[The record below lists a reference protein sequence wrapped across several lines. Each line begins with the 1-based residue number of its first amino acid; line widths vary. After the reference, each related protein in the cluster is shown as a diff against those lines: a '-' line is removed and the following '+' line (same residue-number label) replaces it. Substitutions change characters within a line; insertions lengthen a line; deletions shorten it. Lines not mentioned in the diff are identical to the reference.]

1 MNPIISLQSGDPT
14 RAASPQLASVPL
26 SKPEFEPKWTRY
38 HPMKVIFWHSTY
50 HPSFSG
56 HALQMDRL
64 RQRLRARGL
73 DAEIWVRA
81 QASGPTPSEYD
92 GFRVRTF
99 GPADESRWAELL
111 RLLKVS
117 GALIAAAPEYDVF
130 QLSGLGIFT
139 QLLSLAPLLLGKPVV
154 AQMTL
159 MGSDD
164 PLTLSTGRLTSLKR
178 ALHARFD
185 RWVSLGGALTGAYQR
200 SGLPSERLS
209 IIPVA
214 VDLTR
219 FAPVEDKR
227 PLRRA
232 LGLPEERLI
241 VVMVG
246 HIIRRKGYD
255 VLVEAMPQVLSR
267 VPHAHFVF
275 VGPEEP
281 ITDPVPLGKWI
292 TARVAELGI
301 AEHLSRPGRTPRV
314 PEYLQ
319 AADVFVFPSR
329 QEGLPNAVLEA
340 QACGLPVVMSQLEG
354 VAEELIQPGIQG
366 LVAPIGD
373 AETLAQ
379 HLCTVLL
386 DPALRA
392 RMGTAGR
399 AQIEARYNLERI
411 ADQWMALY
419 QHLCQDRSAAWSGHA
434 VTSST
439 VTE

>member
-1 MNPIISLQSGDPT
+1 
-14 RAASPQLASVPL
+14 
-26 SKPEFEPKWTRY
+26 
-38 HPMKVIFWHSTY
+38 MKVIFWHSTY

-73 DAEIWVRA
+73 EAEIWVRA
-81 QASGPTPSEYD
+81 QGSGPTPSEWE

-99 GPADESRWAELL
+99 GPAGETRWAELY

-117 GALIAAAPEYDVF
+117 AALIATDHDYDVF

-139 QLLSLAPLLLGKPVV
+139 QLLSLVPLLHGKPVL

-164 PLTLSTGRLTSLKR
+164 PLTLQSGRLSSLKR
-178 ALHARFD
+178 ALHAHFD
-185 RWVSLGGALTGAYQR
+185 RWVSLGGALTAAHR
-200 SGLPSERLS
+200 RAGLPPERLAV
-209 IIPVA
+209 IPVA
-214 VDLTR
+214 VDLQK
-219 FAPVEDKR
+219 FAPVLDKR

-232 LGLPEERLI
+232 LDLPEARLLI
-241 VVMVG
+241 VMVG

-255 VLVEAMPQVLSR
+255 VLVEAMPKVLKR
-267 VPHAHFVF
+267 VPNAHFVF

-281 ITDPVPLGKWI
+281 VTDPVPLGPWI
-292 TARVAELGI
+292 TQRVTELGV

-354 VAEELIQPGIQG
+354 VAEELIQPGIHG

-386 DPALRA
+386 DPDLRA
-392 RMGTAGR
+392 RMGAAGR
-399 AQIEARYNLERI
+399 AQIEARYDLERI
-411 ADQWMALY
+411 ADQWMTLY
-419 QHLCQDRSAAWSGHA
+419 HSVCAQRRGEAVPVSATLHP
-434 VTSST
+434 SS
-439 VTE
+439 